1 MTTTMLTKK
10 EEIRPFFEDLF
21 EIAPFGEVSTFRRRM
36 NSFLDSVM
44 RPTQYQE
51 LTVPPM
57 DLYKKNGS
65 YIIEVALPGLEKKDI
80 DIDVDGNCLTVSGKY
95 SKEVGEKEKQ
105 YHYRELRQGSFSR
118 SVSFPENLDP
128 EKVIASFEKGIL
140 KVEVPSLR
148 PTEVKKVAI
157 Q

>member
-10 EEIRPFFEDLF
+10 EEMRPFFEDLF
-21 EIAPFGEVSTFRRRM
+21 EITPFGELSTYRRRM

-51 LTVPPM
+51 LAVPPM

-65 YIIEVALPGLEKKDI
+65 YVIEVGLPGLEKKDI
-80 DIDVDGNCLTVSGKY
+80 DIEIDGNCLTVSGKY
-95 SKEVGEKEKQ
+95 SKEGVEKEKQ

-140 KVEVPSLR
+140 RVEVPSFH
-148 PTEVKKVAI
+148 PTEAKKVAI
-157 Q
+157 K